1 MAPAVLAFSPHAP
14 SQGDGQRRGECFSER
29 SGAGGIGTGT
39 NSAAALV
46 ARLLYGSVL
55 RLMEALR
62 LRVQDLNFG
71 RRELIVRD
79 GKGGKDRRTL
89 LPNRLGDQLKQHLR
103 KVRDIHQADLAAGY
117 GRVELPHALARKY
130 PNAPVEWGWQW
141 VFPQQQR
148 WRDANSGQQGR
159 HHLDPSLIQK
169 AVRRAVLASGIH
181 QAATPHTLRHSFAT
195 HLLERGHDIRTIQE
209 LMGHRDVNTTMIYTH
224 VLNRGPMGVSSPAD
238 FL

>member
-1 MAPAVLAFSPHAP
+1 MRHPREMGSAEVNAFLSDLELEGLVRARTRRRLPVVLTPEEV
-14 SQGDGQRRGECFSER
+14 RVVLKRLT
-29 SGAGGIGTGT
+29 GAE
-39 NSAAALV
+39 ALV
-46 ARLLYGSVL
+46 AGLLYGSGL

-141 VFPQQQR
+141 GASCAGPC
-148 WRDANSGQQGR
+148 WRAASIKPPR
-159 HHLDPSLIQK
+159 RILSVTPSLPICWS
-169 AVRRAVLASGIH
+169 V
-181 QAATPHTLRHSFAT
+181 
-195 HLLERGHDIRTIQE
+195 DRTSA
-209 LMGHRDVNTTMIYTH
+209 RS
-224 VLNRGPMGVSSPAD
+224 RS
-238 FL
+238 

>member
-1 MAPAVLAFSPHAP
+1 MKTYEQWLRRFLRFHLMRHPREMGSAEVNAFLSDLELEGLVRARTRRRLPVVLTPEEV
-14 SQGDGQRRGECFSER
+14 RVVLKRLT
-29 SGAGGIGTGT
+29 GAE
-39 NSAAALV
+39 ALV
-46 ARLLYGSVL
+46 AGLLYGSGL

-141 VFPQQQR
+141 ATPC
-148 WRDANSGQQGR
+148 WRAASIKPPR
-159 HHLDPSLIQK
+159 RILSVTPSLPICWSV
-169 AVRRAVLASGIH
+169 A
-181 QAATPHTLRHSFAT
+181 
-195 HLLERGHDIRTIQE
+195 RTSAPS
-209 LMGHRDVNTTMIYTH
+209 R
-224 VLNRGPMGVSSPAD
+224 S
-238 FL
+238 

>member
-1 MAPAVLAFSPHAP
+1 
-14 SQGDGQRRGECFSER
+14 
-29 SGAGGIGTGT
+29 
-39 NSAAALV
+39 
-46 ARLLYGSVL
+46 
-55 RLMEALR
+55 MEALR

-117 GRVELPHALARKY
+117 GRRLWPGGTSLCPGQKVFQRPGGMGLA
-130 PNAPVEWGWQW
+130 VG
-141 VFPQQQR
+141 
-148 WRDANSGQQGR
+148 S
-159 HHLDPSLIQK
+159 
-169 AVRRAVLASGIH
+169 AVRRAVLASGH
-181 QAATPHTLRHSFAT
+181 PSTRHAAYPPSLLRYPSAGAWT
-195 HLLERGHDIRTIQE
+195 GHRTIQE

-224 VLNRGPMGVSSPAD
+224 VLNRGLMGVSSPAD